1 MSRAERML
9 EDLEYKKILEMA
21 NIGPEMHRFGVNIK
35 LHLLQPGK
43 SFPHGPRVK
52 FFKEDPNVSFS
63 VSLSHDPTKIKLV
76 SGHRPTVS
84 QPDLNKL
91 IAGVIKYRK
100 PSLKFW
106 DSPGMTVD
114 ERRGLMGQIDIKGNS

>member
-1 MSRAERML
+1 
-9 EDLEYKKILEMA
+9 MA

-35 LHLLQPGK
+35 LHLLQPGE

-84 QPDLNKL
+84 QSDLNKL
-91 IAGVIKYRK
+91 IAGVIKYCE
-100 PSLKFW
+100 PFLKFW
-106 DSPGMTVD
+106 NSPGMTVGELRD
-114 ERRGLMGQIDIKGNS
+114 LMDKVDMKGDS